1 MIPLLFLFG
10 QSQADH
16 TTPKGPAEQL
26 DKTRMQRNA
35 YDNLRDPYVLHLRK
49 ALNGYLDGINVGIN
63 STGFIIRCE
72 GRNPSGLDC
81 FSKEYFRS
89 KFVVVR
95 VSKALGGG
103 KLVSIIFQDKPDK
116 LFVGWVYKYSGNMGF
131 DLRGFWQSSGY
142 DKEVMAEI
150 RKNNNISQ
158 IPSL

>member
-1 MIPLLFLFG
+1 M
-10 QSQADH
+10 
-16 TTPKGPAEQL
+16 
-26 DKTRMQRNA
+26 
-35 YDNLRDPYVLHLRK
+35 
-49 ALNGYLDGINVGIN
+49 
-63 STGFIIRCE
+63 
-72 GRNPSGLDC
+72 
-81 FSKEYFRS
+81 
-89 KFVVVR
+89 VVR